1 MANSYLTKLMSIISF
16 LKKEKD
22 EKERKKI
29 LAIIGSLVK
38 DKAKDGFKKKKKVN
52 QLPKRTS

>member
-38 DKAKDGFKKKKKVN
+38 DKAKDGFKKKKK
-52 QLPKRTS
+52 